1 MLKKLPSLTRI
12 KCYEDF
18 YCKLFKVKTL
28 EGTSINVTKV
38 HLTKANEKTLANHIK
53 KKMRKKH
60 KDMRKKYWDS
70 SFSMYWLQY
79 SPSTADKVNPKN
91 GYAWVEE

>member
-28 EGTSINVTKV
+28 EGVNVSKV
-38 HLTKANEKTLANHIK
+38 HLTEKNQDTLKVHIK
-53 KKMRKKH
+53 REMRKKH
-60 KDMRKKYWDS
+60 KYLSKKYWDY
-70 SFSMYWLQY
+70 SFAMYWLY
-79 SPSTADKVNPKN
+79 ASPSTVLNKNAKN
-91 GYAWVEE
+91 GYAWVE